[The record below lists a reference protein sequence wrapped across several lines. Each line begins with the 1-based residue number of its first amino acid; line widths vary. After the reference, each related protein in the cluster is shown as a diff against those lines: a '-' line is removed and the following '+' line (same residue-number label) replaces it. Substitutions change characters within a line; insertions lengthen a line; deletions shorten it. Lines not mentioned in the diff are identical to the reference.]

1 VHSEIEDMESHL
13 ATAHLKRATIK
24 IIVVIKYVQLRI
36 KKSIE
41 GIRHKGNTFFFLGM
55 VVEWS
60 TKCRKAICQHMVI
73 SDAATGTVKCG
84 I

>member
-1 VHSEIEDMESHL
+1 
-13 ATAHLKRATIK
+13 
-24 IIVVIKYVQLRI
+24 
-36 KKSIE
+36 
-41 GIRHKGNTFFFLGM
+41 M

-84 I
+84 IWEFFFGTYPCLVAAKNIGKTKQNGSLYEEQ